1 MTTLNVSL
9 PTPLKRYIEKQT
21 AAGGY
26 STTSEY
32 VRELIRGDRERKAM
46 EQLEVKLL
54 EGIAS
59 GPAKQVQRADW
70 DQLRREL
77 KVGRVQRGGK

>member
-9 PTPLKRYIEKQT
+9 PTPLKRYVEKQT
-21 AAGGY
+21 AEGGY
-26 STTSEY
+26 STASEY
-32 VRELIRGDRERKAM
+32 VRELIRGDRDRRAR
-46 EQLEVKLL
+46 EQLEAKLL

-59 GPAKQVQRADW
+59 GPAKQVKRADW